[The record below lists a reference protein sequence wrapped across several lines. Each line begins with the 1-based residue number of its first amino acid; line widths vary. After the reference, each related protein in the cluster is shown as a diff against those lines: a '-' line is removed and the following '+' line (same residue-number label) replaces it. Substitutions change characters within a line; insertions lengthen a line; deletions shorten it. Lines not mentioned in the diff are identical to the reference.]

1 MNKMNETTL
10 IARATDALQKLGLKV
25 LVQPQPRGAQRR
37 ADAWLRIGRGKVTAD
52 YVVEAKRAVT
62 AGTLGAVVV
71 QLRELAKGTGRTAL
85 LLADH
90 LTPPVADNLRANGQQ
105 FIDAAGNA
113 YLEGPDML
121 VYVTGRKPHAEDIAP
136 KGGRTFT
143 TNGLK
148 ILFALLCEPLLAEAP
163 HRTIAAGAGVA
174 LGAVP
179 GVLADLQKAGYLLVA
194 GTRRRRLNATKQLL
208 DEWALAYARRLR
220 AKTLQAIYTTQNFD
234 TWREWKLD
242 PEQARWGG
250 EPAAALLT
258 KYLRPGI
265 LTIYAEKLPARLMVE
280 QKLVKAERVTGQREL
295 EVRKPFWG
303 EALRAEARPDTVPQ
317 VLVYADLL
325 ATGDGRCIETA
336 QMVYD
341 DYLARLFQ
349 SA

>member
-37 ADAWLRIGRGKVTAD
+37 ADAWLRIGRGKATAD

-179 GVLADLQKAGYLLVA
+179 GVLADLQKAGHLLVA